1 MTISVEAIYEGGVL
15 RPLRPLDLAEETKI
29 AVLLV
34 EPTAA
39 KLEVMR
45 EAMNDPLF
53 LADLE
58 EVAEDFEHVN
68 AWGTVN
74 PVCVRLQW

>member
-15 RPLRPLDLAEETKI
+15 RPLWPLDLAKGTKI

-34 EPTAA
+34 EPIAA

-45 EAMNDPLF
+45 EAMSDPLF
-53 LADLE
+53 LADLD
-58 EVAEDFEHVN
+58 EVAEDFKYVDAEGE
-68 AWGTVN
+68 A
-74 PVCVRLQW
+74 Q

>member
-15 RPLRPLDLAEETKI
+15 RPLRSLDLAEGTKI
-29 AVLLV
+29 ATLII
-34 EPTAA
+34 EPITG
-39 KLEVMR
+39 KLEAMH

-58 EVAEDFEHVN
+58 EVAEDFKH
-68 AWGTVN
+68 VN
-74 PVCVRLQW
+74 PVCVRLLW

>member
-15 RPLRPLDLAEETKI
+15 RPLWPLDLAEWTKI

-34 EPTAA
+34 QPIAA

-45 EAMNDPLF
+45 EAISDPLF
-53 LADLE
+53 LVDLG
-58 EVAEDFEHVN
+58 EVAEDFEYVE
-68 AWGTVN
+68 GSV
-74 PVCVRLQW
+74 Q

>member
-1 MTISVEAIYEGGVL
+1 MKKENSPMTISVEAIYEGGVL
-15 RPLRPLDLAEETKI
+15 RPLWPLDLAEGTKI

-34 EPTAA
+34 EPIAA

-58 EVAEDFEHVN
+58 EVAEDFKHVD
-68 AWGTVN
+68 AEGEA
-74 PVCVRLQW
+74 Q

>member
-15 RPLRPLDLAEETKI
+15 RPLWPLDLAEGTKI

-34 EPTAA
+34 EPIAA

-58 EVAEDFEHVN
+58 EVAEDSKHVD
-68 AWGTVN
+68 AEGEA
-74 PVCVRLQW
+74 Q